1 MRYKCPICMDY
12 ITNSSQALCT
22 HMMNTADRP
31 TEHVEWVESQGINYL
46 ELVMKSD
53 YAPLIRLI
61 KRKCK
66 ID

>member
-12 ITNSSQALCT
+12 ITSTSQALCT
-22 HMMNTADRP
+22 HMLNTADRP

-46 ELVMKSD
+46 ELMMKSD
-53 YAPLIRLI
+53 YAPLLSLVEE
-61 KRKCK
+61 KCA